1 MCIFASERNNA
12 GNGQNNGYFDSGVF
26 NTFNGSYDDPTLS
39 NSIPADLKYSVVL
52 INVYH

>member
-1 MCIFASERNNA
+1 MHFNW
-12 GNGQNNGYFDSGVF
+12 GWNGQNNGYFDSGVF